1 MTDSAVLSATG
12 KTQTHSRTQ
21 DSIPP
26 AAEVR
31 PGRDV
36 GQGAGED
43 GITMSPDVMSP
54 SSASV
59 SR

>member
-1 MTDSAVLSATG
+1 MTDSAVVSATG
-12 KTQTHSRTQ
+12 EMQTHSRTQ

-26 AAEVR
+26 ASEGR

-36 GQGAGED
+36 RQGAGED